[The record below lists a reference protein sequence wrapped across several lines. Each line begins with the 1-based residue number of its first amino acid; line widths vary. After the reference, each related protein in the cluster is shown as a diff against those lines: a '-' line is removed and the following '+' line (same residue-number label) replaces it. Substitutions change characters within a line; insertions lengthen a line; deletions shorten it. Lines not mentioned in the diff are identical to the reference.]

1 MSDWIFRSVYTFS
14 TRLDSRLDIDSTRC
28 VQCTTHS
35 HIHMNIE
42 PRLWLY
48 DYRLLFLTNGASDT
62 RMVYICI
69 LRYMY
74 VNGWILIHVYM
85 CGFSGVVIDT
95 IVVLCHRHCCYC
107 CCCWFCLSLPLRPP
121 LLPHRCST
129 PLMPLISPIAL
140 FVFFITFISICKPL
154 WFLYFENVYW
164 RQHLKVSQ
172 YVHDYYAYTIW
183 THTHWWHNRHSL
195 WSLCFSYFVFLS
207 RVCVSFSLFSYEYFS
222 MVYLFY
228 LLYFNTSFVWKSIR
242 MIP

>member
-74 VNGWILIHVYM
+74 VNGWILIHIYVRIQW
-85 CGFSGVVIDT
+85 G
-95 IVVLCHRHCCYC
+95 RHWYYC
-107 CCCWFCLSLPLRPP
+107 RSLPSSLLLLLLLLILPVSAAAAASTASP
-121 LLPHRCST
+121 LLNSANAFNFAHCSVC
-129 PLMPLISPIAL
+129 I
-140 FVFFITFISICKPL
+140 F
-154 WFLYFENVYW
+154 
-164 RQHLKVSQ
+164 H
-172 YVHDYYAYTIW
+172 YV
-183 THTHWWHNRHSL
+183 
-195 WSLCFSYFVFLS
+195 
-207 RVCVSFSLFSYEYFS
+207 
-222 MVYLFY
+222 
-228 LLYFNTSFVWKSIR
+228 YFN
-242 MIP
+242 M